1 MKSQRSIL
9 FTLTTLF
16 MIAPLGCD
24 EPPEFE
30 AEPEFDV
37 RAVEL
42 AGESPNTIEAPCA
55 TEVDAASTWYAD
67 EFAEDE
73 LAAASELV
81 DADEVNVGEAGQASC
96 SSVNLDS
103 GSTCRM
109 LDGVS
114 QCGPEITVTG
124 YNGEYGWTQWWWPT
138 HYQLF
143 CHSPN
148 DKWRLYWYQPWVKA
162 PANRPAIR
170 LRYQGPNPCCA
181 RESYNAR
188 YLKDANGE
196 NYLRVQ
202 FSSNFGG
209 TCACDAA
216 DYVMVAP

>member
-1 MKSQRSIL
+1 MKNHRSIL
-9 FTLTTLF
+9 FTLTSLF

-24 EPPEFE
+24 EPL
-30 AEPEFDV
+30 
-37 RAVEL
+37 EL
-42 AGESPNTIEAPCA
+42 AAELELDDRDLELPDESPSA
-55 TEVDAASTWYAD
+55 TEVDQAELGAAT
-67 EFAEDE
+67 
-73 LAAASELV
+73 ELV
-81 DADEVNVGEAGQASC
+81 DITAEDVLADEELVGELGQGSC

-103 GSTCRM
+103 DSTCRM

-114 QCGPEITVTG
+114 QCGAEITVAG
-124 YNGEYGWTQWWWPT
+124 YNGEYGWTQGWWPT
-138 HYQLF
+138 HYQLY

-162 PANRPAIR
+162 PANRSAIR

-181 RESYNAR
+181 RESYNAS
-188 YLKDANGE
+188 YLKDAEGT